1 MVTVDGNVE
10 DLRLA
15 IVSEARAEAEELKKT
30 AQTKADAIR
39 HRGEAEAK
47 AARENIVNQ
56 ARQEADRLRAQA
68 AAAARLKSRSIEL
81 GQREK
86 LLDGVFAAV
95 AKELERTSE
104 RKDYNEIV
112 KRLVREALA
121 QLHVDKAEILADQK
135 AQGVLDAKTLAAISA
150 DLKIE
155 VSMGP
160 ALDHGHGV
168 IVQTPDGHL
177 NFDNTLETRLARMQN
192 PLRSDVFRLLT
203 GENA

>member
-95 AKELERTSE
+95 AKELAKISE

-135 AQGVLDAKTLAAISA
+135 
-150 DLKIE
+150 
-155 VSMGP
+155 
-160 ALDHGHGV
+160 
-168 IVQTPDGHL
+168 
-177 NFDNTLETRLARMQN
+177 
-192 PLRSDVFRLLT
+192 RSLPTSRSRCRWDRHWT
-203 GENA
+203 TDMA